1 MNKTAQ
7 QSSPSPVARRVR
19 GVLALAAVLGGVA
32 VTLGAVAQNAG
43 VAGFHHG
50 GHMHMAGATPGDL
63 AGNVDALLQHVY
75 TEVGATPAQQAQ
87 IAPLVRTTAADLVQL
102 HDQFHAQH
110 AQMLTLLTQDP
121 IDRTAL
127 ENSRAAQVAVVDKA
141 SRELVQLMA
150 DTADT
155 LTPAQRKALA
165 DKLAA
170 HLAPAQG

>member
-1 MNKTAQ
+1 MKNPTENLNT
-7 QSSPSPVARRVR
+7 SRVARGARNL
-19 GVLALAAVLGGVA
+19 LALAAVLGGIA
-32 VTLGAVAQNAG
+32 VTLGAVAQNTG

-50 GHMHMAGATPGDL
+50 GHMHLGATSGDL

-127 ENSRAAQVAVVDKA
+127 ENSRVAQVAIVDKA
-141 SRELVQLMA
+141 SRELVQLIA
-150 DTADT
+150 DTADA